1 MLSCCT
7 RRNSPAAHVQG
18 LLGAPTEDTTYQRTH
33 GCSALERVEARGIGI
48 GIELVDSRHL
58 QLVGKTEGP
67 GAVGELVDE
76 QTVVVVRTG
85 EQQGHD
91 RSNPNGLLEGQEHVL
106 EGAKENT
113 SGTVV
118 DAPRVVD
125 QDRDSDHQGYRYKSV
140 L

>member
-7 RRNSPAAHVQG
+7 RRSSLAVHVQG
-18 LLGAPTEDTTYQRTH
+18 LLGAPTEDTSCHRTH
-33 GCSALERVEARGIGI
+33 GYSALEGVEAREI

-76 QTVVVVRTG
+76 QTVVVVRIG
-85 EQQGHD
+85 KQNCRDQSSPSG
-91 RSNPNGLLEGQEHVL
+91 PLEGEEHVP
-106 EGAKENT
+106 EGAKEYIA
-113 SGTVV
+113 GIVV
-118 DAPRVVD
+118 DGLRKG
-125 QDRDSDHQGYRYKSV
+125 SDHQGYRCASV